1 MGVTSEVIH
10 PSSVHPS
17 LVDPVGRDALHSS
30 GGSGLHCA
38 PGGCVRG
45 KVCGAH
51 QGCRDSPAA
60 GLLRPAPL
68 WRRKSPEI
76 SGMMGEGWEKDG
88 QKMMKH
94 LGETLK
100 PKQF

>member
-1 MGVTSEVIH
+1 M
-10 PSSVHPS
+10 
-17 LVDPVGRDALHSS
+17 LNYQRVDPLGRDALHSS

-68 WRRKSPEI
+68 WRRKSLEI
-76 SGMMGEGWEKDG
+76 SGMMGWPGWPG
-88 QKMMKH
+88 WPGWTKH
-94 LGETLK
+94 DERSGRNSET
-100 PKQF
+100 